1 MRIKLI
7 VAGLATMFL
16 ASLAFADLEPWKD
29 YEVSDS
35 VFLVTAVQVDANMDD
50 AYLEGIK
57 QTWAASND
65 VAKELGQIVDY
76 RIFRSDL
83 PQSGD
88 FNLLLVIEFANTAD
102 LAPNKE
108 RYDAFIE
115 SWGQANA
122 DASTDYAQKN
132 YPGMRKIT
140 GDYMMREI
148 TLK

>member
-1 MRIKLI
+1 MRIKTI
-7 VAGLATMFL
+7 MVGLAVVFL
-16 ASLAFADLEPWKD
+16 ASAAFADLEPWKD
-29 YEVSDS
+29 YDVSDS

-88 FNLLLVIEFANTAD
+88 FNAEFDRDELARMMSAEDIVKAEEMAQAWLTDFKANQ
-102 LAPNKE
+102 E
-108 RYDAFIE
+108 
-115 SWGQANA
+115 Q
-122 DASTDYAQKN
+122 
-132 YPGMRKIT
+132 
-140 GDYMMREI
+140 
-148 TLK
+148 